1 MNIDDVRIE
10 IDNIDDEIKELFKK
24 RMEIVDKVTDIKR
37 KNNTLVLDQN
47 RERAIISRITENE
60 ESAAANNLRLLF
72 STIFSISRAHQSA
85 QLFDDTTI
93 SDLIKNVTT
102 DTFPTNVSVAC
113 QGIEGAY
120 SQIACDK
127 VFAYPNIL
135 YFENF
140 ENVFSAVEKGLC
152 KYGIL
157 PIENSSNGSVG
168 EVYDLMKRHDFYIA
182 RSVKLH
188 INHCLLLNSGANL
201 ENVREIV
208 SHEQAIGQC
217 SEFIKSLPNV
227 KITVCK
233 NTAVAAKL
241 VSESGR
247 NDIAAISSPE
257 CARLYGLEIAK
268 RNIGNTDNNY
278 TRFICISKELEI
290 YPGATKTSLMLTVP
304 HRPGALFDVLS
315 KLAALG
321 VNLTKLE
328 SRPIVGYDFEFM
340 FYFDLDT
347 GCHSDEMLKLLD
359 EFNITLELF
368 KFLGSYSEV

>member
-1 MNIDDVRIE
+1 MNIDDVRME
-10 IDNIDDEIKELFKK
+10 IDDIDDEIKKLFKK
-24 RMEIVDKVTDIKR
+24 RIEIVDKVTEIKR
-37 KNNTLVLDQN
+37 TNNTLVLDQN

-60 ESAAANNLRLLF
+60 ESATANNLRLLF

-93 SDLIKNVTT
+93 SSLIKNVTN
-102 DTFPTNVSVAC
+102 DTFPTNATVAC

-152 KYGIL
+152 KYGVL

-168 EVYDLMKRHDFYIA
+168 EVYDLMKRHNFYIA

-188 INHCLLLNSGANL
+188 INHCLLLNPGAKL
-201 ENVREIV
+201 ENIREIV

-217 SEFIKSLPNV
+217 SEFIKSLPNI

-233 NTAVAAKL
+233 NTAIAAKL

-247 NDIAAISSPE
+247 NDIAALSSQE
-257 CARLYGLEIAK
+257 CARLYGLDIAK

-328 SRPIVGYDFEFM
+328 SRPIVGHDFEFM

-347 GCHSDEMLKLLD
+347 GCHSDDMLKLLD
-359 EFNITLELF
+359 EFNVTLELF